1 MKEQITYDIFN
12 KVDIVSE
19 ERITYLRKSFPEAIM
34 VSATRALQLS
44 NIKEIIIDKH
54 KEWAISLKNPLHMQ

>member
-1 MKEQITYDIFN
+1 
-12 KVDIVSE
+12 
-19 ERITYLRKSFPEAIM
+19 M

-44 NIKEIIIDKH
+44 NIKDIIIDKH